1 MNKTNQSKNYGW
13 KTGNAKTY
21 YYEVYD
27 SINRSSKKIFYSAK
41 EALEYAK
48 DAFGMTYDRDSGES
62 WDDTFYWDLEVI
74 GKGKRFIKVWKNQNI
89 SQLIIESGFFLSY
102 FSQTHFLEKRFI

>member
-1 MNKTNQSKNYGW
+1 MNKTKKSRGYVW

-27 SINRSSKKIFYSAK
+27 SINRSTKKIFYSAK
-41 EALEYAK
+41 EALEYTK
-48 DAFGMTYDRDSGES
+48 EAFGMTYDRDSGES

-74 GKGKRFIKVWKNQNI
+74 GKGKRFVKIWKNQNI
-89 SQLIIESGFFLSY
+89 S
-102 FSQTHFLEKRFI
+102 

>member
-1 MNKTNQSKNYGW
+1 MNKTNKSKNYVW

-41 EALEYAK
+41 EALEYQR
-48 DAFGMTYDRDSGES
+48 TPS
-62 WDDTFYWDLEVI
+62 V
-74 GKGKRFIKVWKNQNI
+74 
-89 SQLIIESGFFLSY
+89 
-102 FSQTHFLEKRFI
+102 